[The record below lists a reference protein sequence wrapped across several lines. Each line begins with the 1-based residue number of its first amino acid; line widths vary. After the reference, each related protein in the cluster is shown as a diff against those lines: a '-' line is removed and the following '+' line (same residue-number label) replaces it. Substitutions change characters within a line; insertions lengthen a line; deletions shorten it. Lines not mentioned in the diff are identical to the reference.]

1 MGILNYI
8 ITRRNDKSCLTD
20 FDKFRKIIWDNAEND
35 TIKGIIFK
43 VYLKESKDINYL
55 NKLLHLCS
63 NEAMTNNIFASQIH
77 RDKTMQI
84 MWDKAKTKKSKW
96 LVYSCFWNLFRYENI
111 RNNIPNKLF
120 TNIMNDIDNIIN
132 LNDKKINNVF
142 FGMLSNMTLNNALKS
157 KILDC
162 IVDLTDMQ
170 IKILINIENQS
181 LENNKLYLP
190 FFTSLF
196 GLFCNIGVDDD
207 LCDLLLESKIFDFI
221 MKNYNYIFSI
231 NDFSNLDI
239 PIVRNSLSLIN
250 NLINNTNFINLFIKY
265 ELMNTLVIIEKR
277 SDNEPTINTVLL
289 PNIKNNLAIDNFDDT
304 TNIHLAHKFD
314 KILILLDFI
323 VNKKQDINVVDKLG
337 NTILH
342 DALLNE
348 QYRKA
353 ALYVLCNANINQLNN
368 EDVNPI
374 TMNKKLINKILKKK
388 KRIHN
393 SYNKNILKKI
403 PKNYLYEK
411 YLIQEINQYIDIS
424 KDIYSVYKTY
434 HETGC
439 YFGTDSEIN
448 I

>member
-231 NDFSNLDI
+231 NDFSNLDF

-289 PNIKNNLAIDNFDDT
+289 PNIKNSLAIDNFDDT

-348 QYRKA
+348 QYTKA